1 MVDHLLDAG
10 ADSQAEDDSGR
21 TPLDIAL
28 ENHSKRCSMRLLER
42 DENLC
47 QLVKLRVS
55 NNSSDRAALQL
66 PVEEWGVTNG

>member
-47 QLVKLRVS
+47 QLVKL
-55 NNSSDRAALQL
+55 
-66 PVEEWGVTNG
+66 